1 MKKALSILC
10 AVALAFSLSMPAF
23 AAATP
28 GQGGEPT
35 PVPTPVPTETPDN
48 SWDQEISDALN
59 QGNTAAAA
67 DALTNLVTE
76 ISSKGEVVV
85 TSNTAG
91 LISKVMDAAGTS
103 KAVTNSSSVPAG
115 VTASAVADSTAS
127 DVTLNSVEVS
137 AKDAA
142 HVTIKLDASMS
153 TQSPLGVRMT
163 LSLPASLF
171 NGVDLQNSSL
181 HLLYQTSSGAT
192 QTLFTL
198 LSREQTADTVT
209 LTFWVPHFSTYYI
222 TTSTDIAGGNNGG
235 DNGGNNGGNNGSSN
249 TTPAAPTTAPAANP
263 IKATGADMNAAV
275 VFLAVGAA
283 VALACGVVV
292 VKKSGLNI

>member
-28 GQGGEPT
+28 GQEENTINLQKQISSALQEGFVEEAEKACAELVSIINETNAPVNGTTAWLANNVMVYTGKGKTET
-35 PVPTPVPTETPDN
+35 AVNASGVPTGV
-48 SWDQEISDALN
+48 AA
-59 QGNTAAAA
+59 TATTS
-67 DALTNLVTE
+67 TNA
-76 ISSKGEVVV
+76 
-85 TSNTAG
+85 SN
-91 LISKVMDAAGTS
+91 
-103 KAVTNSSSVPAG
+103 
-115 VTASAVADSTAS
+115 
-127 DVTLNSVEVS
+127 VTLNSVEVTANS
-137 AKDAA
+137 DSD
-142 HVTIKLDASMS
+142 VSIKLDASMS
-153 TQSPLGVRMT
+153 AQSALGVTMNV
-163 LSLPASLF
+163 SLPASLF
-171 NGVDLQNSSL
+171 NGVTLNQGNL
-181 HLLYQTSSGAT
+181 RLLYQADNGEV
-192 QTLFTL
+192 QTLNTL
-198 LSREQTADTVT
+198 MGVSQTNDTVT

-222 TTSTDIAGGNNGG
+222 TTSTTIPTPPTNPDGNGGDNGG